1 MIFISF
7 CFQSSFRVLLFV
19 TIHVPRWAPRWPCRL
34 GGMPW
39 FWQWP
44 CCWKTQNCVL
54 HGVPAVVLRERPPLP
69 WHWWLLIE
77 DSGKHWMALELEV
90 SKVSSNR
97 IKLNQT
103 IHRCQLSTSS
113 FSFVNVSTD
122 AAMRSTNNK
131 EEDSLH
137 WDFRTLELKRS
148 SVCLS
153 IFTSYLHLAYR
164 ILPPFWSFRLNQ
176 LNHFESFFFHLLPS
190 CFFHPVLVQRV
201 RMVRSWTCEGS
212 AKQSLH
218 RSLVLMPGRLL
229 QQWQQ
234 EARWIQIQRGSRV
247 EVLQHLKVSICF
259 HSRTT
264 VEVGY

>member
-1 MIFISF
+1 MSALWDAL
-7 CFQSSFRVLLFV
+7 VLAV
-19 TIHVPRWAPRWPCRL
+19 TD
-34 GGMPW
+34 
-39 FWQWP
+39 
-44 CCWKTQNCVL
+44 CWKIWKCAACRCAEGKT
-54 HGVPAVVLRERPPLP
+54 AVTLALVASDRGQRQTS
-69 WHWWLLIE
+69 WHWNF
-77 DSGKHWMALELEV
+77 V
-90 SKVSSNR
+90 SKLSSNR
-97 IKLNQT
+97 IKLNQA

-113 FSFVNVSTD
+113 FSFVNISTD
-122 AAMRSTNNK
+122 VAAMRSTNNK

-153 IFTSYLHLAYR
+153 IFTSYLHLAYL

-190 CFFHPVLVQRV
+190 SFFHPVLVRI
-201 RMVRSWTCEGS
+201 VRSWTCEGS
-212 AKQSLH
+212 AKRSLH

-234 EARWIQIQRGSRV
+234 EARLIQIKRGSRV